1 MNFKKLPYVVQL
13 LSLSALMF
21 GVTYLG
27 LKFSFVET
35 HFAQI
40 WSPTGLSVVLLLF
53 LGIRFLP
60 AVFIGTAINYVFVL
74 GSLPF
79 GIVFASAS
87 CVEAVIGFYILT
99 RIGFDTRLRR
109 LRDVWYLFSIVAF
122 ASTLAGAIICVTAV
136 GITHTELW
144 NGYFSYVGLW
154 WFGNCVGV
162 LIVMPLLLQLMSSV
176 RQHWTRKRI
185 AEYIFMLAL
194 LFVISYVIFHARYF
208 KEYLNYSFVYLV
220 FPFTIWCSIRF
231 GITGAATSVYL
242 VSLNAIVSTQTQTG
256 LFAAESY
263 TTSIVL
269 LDGFLVMLATTSLG
283 IAALIA
289 ERDDAEQ
296 SLRRS
301 EENYRIIA
309 ERTGQL
315 VYDYMIETGQ
325 ILWSGAIH
333 EVTQYTAEE
342 FAAFDITRWENNIHP
357 NDRSYAMVM
366 LGDAMNKKSEYNVEY
381 KFRRKDGTYIDVL
394 DRGTFLYT
402 AEGTAYRMLGTM
414 ADITEIKHAE
424 AKLKESEERY
434 RLFSLL
440 ASDYVYSAVIQ
451 NDGTFRTEWASPA
464 FERVTGYTIEELNH
478 EHGWT
483 AIIEPDDLKRLNDSI
498 NMIRSGLSSIIEYRI
513 KTKDGKIKWLR
524 DYIQP
529 IVDPVSKAVVVY
541 TGGVQDITERK
552 RIEDELRNSEERFRA
567 IANAITVPLVI
578 SRIPDGKILYANR
591 FFADS
596 AGMRQEDII
605 GSLTPSFYQKSE
617 DRDRLMGILA
627 AKGRVA
633 NFETDVTSPAGRK
646 GTVIISAELTTFQN
660 EKAVVATF
668 YDVTQRKR
676 LEKALS
682 ESEERFRLLV
692 ERSTDGIC
700 LFDRRLRLL
709 YATPSV
715 EKMVGYTVEEL
726 KGMNILALTDPAERK
741 IHRQN
746 IYTLFH
752 GGESVQSTQVRFKHK
767 NGTWVYLEGSL
778 TNFVHDPRIRA
789 IVCNFRNVTDRV
801 HAEDRIHRS
810 LQEKEILLKEVHH
823 RVKNNMQVISSLLN
837 LHSSSIK
844 NVRARSIFLES
855 QNRVKSMAL
864 VHEILYQ
871 TKDLSRVNMV
881 YYTKKL
887 LGVLQQSYSAQSKFI
902 AITPKIANISLNVDA
917 AIPCGLIINELVTNA
932 LKHAFTAGKKGR
944 ISIVIAKRNSTH
956 LVLTVGDDGKGLPK
970 GFSSKR
976 HSSLGLT
983 LVNALVE
990 QLKGTLMIR
999 GKRGSTF
1006 SVVFP
1011 IERETLNV
1019 V

>member
-1 MNFKKLPYVVQL
+1 MNFRKLPYVVQL
-13 LSLSALMF
+13 LCLSALMS

-40 WSPTGLSVVLLLF
+40 WSPTGLSLVVVLF
-53 LGIRFLP
+53 FGIQFLP
-60 AVFIGTAINYVFVL
+60 AVFIGTAVNYMSVM
-74 GSLPF
+74 GSVPL
-79 GIVFASAS
+79 GIVFAAAS
-87 CVEAVIGFYILT
+87 CMEAAIGFYLLDK
-99 RIGFDTRLRR
+99 IGFDTRLRR
-109 LRDVWYLFSIVAF
+109 LRDIWYLFSIVAF
-122 ASTLAGAIICVTAV
+122 VSTLVGAVMCVTAV
-136 GITHTELW
+136 GIINPETW

-154 WFGNCVGV
+154 WFGNCVGA
-162 LIVMPLLLQLMSSV
+162 LIVTPLLLQLINSV
-176 RQHWTRKRI
+176 KQQWTTERI
-185 AEYIFMLAL
+185 AEYIVMLLL
-194 LFVISYVIFHARYF
+194 LFTISYVIFHARYF

-231 GITGAATSVYL
+231 GMTGAATSVYL

-256 LFAAESY
+256 LFATESY

-269 LDGFLVMLATTSLG
+269 LDGFLVMLSMTSLG
-283 IAALIA
+283 LAALVA
-289 ERDDAEQ
+289 ERDVAEQ

-325 ILWSGAIH
+325 ILWSGAIQ
-333 EVTQYTAEE
+333 EVTQYTALE
-342 FAAFDITRWENNIHP
+342 FAAFDITRWEKNIHP
-357 NDRSYAMVM
+357 NDRSHAMVM
-366 LGDAMNKKSEYNVEY
+366 LGEAMIRKAEYNVEY

-394 DRGTFLYT
+394 DRGSFLYT
-402 AEGTAYRMLGTM
+402 TQGTAYRMLGTM

-440 ASDYVYSAVIQ
+440 ASDYVYSAVLQ
-451 NDGTFRTEWASPA
+451 EDGTFRTEWASPA
-464 FERVTGYTIEELNH
+464 FERVTGYTIDELNS

-483 AIIEPDDLKRLNDSI
+483 AIIDPDDLNRLNDSI
-498 NMIRSGLSSIIEYRI
+498 QMIRSGLSAIIEYRI

-524 DYIQP
+524 DYIHP
-529 IVDPVSKAVVVY
+529 IVGPESNAVLLY

-552 RIEDELRNSEERFRA
+552 RIEDELRSSEERFRA

-578 SRIPDGKILYANR
+578 SRIPDGKVLYANR

-596 AGMRQEDII
+596 VGMLQEDII
-605 GSLTPSFYQKSE
+605 GSLTPSFYQKTE
-617 DRDRLMGILA
+617 DRDRLMSILA
-627 AKGRVA
+627 AKGRVT
-633 NFETDVTSPAGRK
+633 NFETNVSSPSGRK
-646 GTVIISAELTTFQN
+646 GTVVISAELTTFQN
-660 EKAVVATF
+660 EDAVVATF
-668 YDVTQRKR
+668 YDVTQRKQ

-692 ERSTDGIC
+692 EKSTDGIC

-715 EKMVGYTVEEL
+715 EKMVGYSVKEL
-726 KGMNILALTDPAERK
+726 QAMNILSLTDPAERK
-741 IHRQN
+741 IHREN
-746 IYTLFH
+746 VYTLFH
-752 GGESVQSTQVRFKHK
+752 KSESVPSTQLRFKHK

-778 TNFVHDPRIRA
+778 TNFIHDPRIHA
-789 IVCNFRNVTDRV
+789 IVFNFRNVTDRV
-801 HAEDRIHRS
+801 QAEERIHRS
-810 LQEKEILLKEVHH
+810 LLEKEILLKEVHH

-844 NVRARSIFLES
+844 NARARSIFLES

-871 TKDLSRVNMV
+871 TKDLSRVDMMH
-881 YYTKKL
+881 YTKKL
-887 LGVLQQSYSAQSKFI
+887 LGILQQSYSAQAKFI
-902 AITPKIANISLNVDA
+902 AIAPKIANISLDVDA

-932 LKHAFTAGKKGR
+932 LKHAFAAGKKGR
-944 ISIVIAKRNSTH
+944 ITIVIARRNSTH
-956 LVLTVGDDGKGLPK
+956 IALTVQDDGRGLPK
-970 GFSSKR
+970 GFSAPQS
-976 HSSLGLT
+976 SSLGLT

-990 QLKGTLMIR
+990 QLKGTLTIG

-1006 SVVFP
+1006 SVTFP

>member
-1 MNFKKLPYVVQL
+1 M
-13 LSLSALMF
+13 S

-35 HFAQI
+35 HIGQI
-40 WSPTGLSVVLLLF
+40 WSPTGLSLVVVLF

-60 AVFIGTAINYVFVL
+60 AVFIGTAVNYVFVM
-74 GSLPF
+74 GSMPL
-79 GIVFASAS
+79 GIVCAAASS
-87 CVEAVIGFYILT
+87 VEAAIGYYLLAAA
-99 RIGFDTRLRR
+99 GFDTRLQR
-109 LRDVWYLFSIVAF
+109 LRDVWLLFSIVAL
-122 ASTLAGAIICVTAV
+122 ASTLAGAIMCVTAM
-136 GITHTELW
+136 GILRPEIW

-154 WFGNCVGV
+154 WFGNCVGA
-162 LIVMPLLLQLMSSV
+162 LIVTPLLLQLIASV
-176 RQHWTRKRI
+176 KQYWTRERI
-185 AEYIFMLAL
+185 AEYAVMLSL
-194 LFVISYVIFHARYF
+194 LFGISYIIFHARYF
-208 KEYLNYSFVYLV
+208 EAYLNYSFVYLV

-231 GITGAATSVYL
+231 GMTGAATSVYL
-242 VSLNAIVSTQTQTG
+242 VSLSAIVSTQTQTG

-263 TTSIVL
+263 ATSIIL
-269 LDGFLVMLATTSLG
+269 LDGFLVMLSMTSLG
-283 IAALIA
+283 LAALIA
-289 ERDDAEQ
+289 EREVAEQ

-309 ERTGQL
+309 EHTGQL

-325 ILWSGAIH
+325 ILWSGAIQD
-333 EVTQYTAEE
+333 VTQYTASE
-342 FAAFDITRWENNIHP
+342 FASIDITRWENSIHP
-357 NDRSYAMVM
+357 DDRPQAMMM
-366 LGDAMNKKSEYNVEY
+366 LGEAMNKKTEYNVEY
-381 KFRRKDGTYIDVL
+381 RFRRKDGTYIDVL

-402 AEGTAYRMLGTM
+402 PDGTPYRMLGTM
-414 ADITEIKHAE
+414 ADITEIKRAE

-440 ASDYVYSAVIQ
+440 ASDYVYSAVREE
-451 NDGTFRTEWASPA
+451 DGTFRTEWASPS

-478 EHGWT
+478 ERGWT
-483 AIIEPDDLKRLNDSI
+483 AIVEPEDLDRMNNSI
-498 NMIRSGLSSIIEYRI
+498 LMMRSGLPAIVEYRI
-513 KTKDGKIKWLR
+513 KTKKGNIKWLR
-524 DYIQP
+524 DYVQP
-529 IVDPVSKAVVVY
+529 IVDPASNTVRMY

-552 RIEDELRNSEERFRA
+552 RIEDELRSSEERFRA

-578 SRIPDGKILYANR
+578 SRIPDGKVLYANR

-596 AGMRQEDII
+596 AGMKQEDII

-617 DRDRLMGILA
+617 DRDRLMSILA
-627 AKGRVA
+627 AKGRVT
-633 NFETDVTSPAGRK
+633 NFETEVVSASGKK
-646 GTVIISAELTTFQN
+646 GTVVISAELTTFQN
-660 EKAVVATF
+660 ENAVVATI

-676 LEKALS
+676 LERAVS

-692 ERSTDGIC
+692 EKSTDGIC

-715 EKMVGYTVEEL
+715 ERMVGYTVEEL

-741 IHRQN
+741 IHREN
-746 IYTLFH
+746 IHTLFH
-752 GGESVQSTQVRFKHK
+752 GGEVVLSTQLRFKHK

-778 TNFVHDPRIRA
+778 TNFVHDPRIHA
-789 IVCNFRNVTDRV
+789 IVCNFRDVTERV
-801 HAEDRIHRS
+801 HAEERIHRS

-844 NVRARSIFLES
+844 NARARSIFLES

-871 TKDLSRVNMV
+871 TKDLASVDMV
-881 YYTKKL
+881 HYTKKL
-887 LGVLQQSYSAQSKFI
+887 LGVLQQSYAAQAKFI
-902 AITPKIANISLNVDA
+902 AIAPKIANISLDVDA

-932 LKHAFTAGKKGR
+932 LKHAFAAGKKGR
-944 ISIVIAKRNSTH
+944 ITITMEKRNRTH
-956 LVLTVGDDGKGLPK
+956 VVLTVRDDGKGLPK
-970 GFSSKR
+970 GFSSKQ

-990 QLKGTLMIR
+990 QLKGSLMIGGTR
-999 GKRGSTF
+999 GTTF

-1011 IERETLNV
+1011 KERETLNAV
-1019 V
+1019 